1 MKQMVAA
8 FAAAFAIVGSLTFAW
23 GEGEAQ
29 RVFDN
34 ADIFTEE
41 EESLLE
47 KRIDKFQVEVQA
59 DAVILTEKD
68 GSVQDPELRA
78 QDYYEAGGFG
88 LGEQHSG
95 IILYINME
103 TRDIA
108 ACASGETKYVLLRTD
123 LDTVIDAGYENLG
136 SAEYADSMAAM
147 LGEATSV
154 IKRHE
159 ISGEY
164 ENGKYTG
171 PHTAPDDRPAR
182 GYPTIFLVAAVVL
195 GGACTVLVYVFV
207 SHRYANPVRE
217 AVYNVQSNTQ
227 VDLTTRQDIFVNKTM
242 SVRSLPKNPPSQLG
256 SSGFRSSSSGRSF
269 SSSSRKF

>member
-8 FAAAFAIVGSLTFAW
+8 FAAAFAIVCSLTFAW
-23 GEGEAQ
+23 GEGKAQ

-123 LDTVIDAGYENLG
+123 LDTVINAGYENLG

-159 ISGEY
+159 I
-164 ENGKYTG
+164 K
-171 PHTAPDDRPAR
+171 R
-182 GYPTIFLVAAVVL
+182 
-195 GGACTVLVYVFV
+195 
-207 SHRYANPVRE
+207 
-217 AVYNVQSNTQ
+217 
-227 VDLTTRQDIFVNKTM
+227 
-242 SVRSLPKNPPSQLG
+242 
-256 SSGFRSSSSGRSF
+256 
-269 SSSSRKF
+269 

>member
-1 MKQMVAA
+1 
-8 FAAAFAIVGSLTFAW
+8 
-23 GEGEAQ
+23 
-29 RVFDN
+29 
-34 ADIFTEE
+34 
-41 EESLLE
+41 
-47 KRIDKFQVEVQA
+47 
-59 DAVILTEKD
+59 
-68 GSVQDPELRA
+68 
-78 QDYYEAGGFG
+78 
-88 LGEQHSG
+88 
-95 IILYINME
+95 
-103 TRDIA
+103 
-108 ACASGETKYVLLRTD
+108 
-123 LDTVIDAGYENLG
+123 
-136 SAEYADSMAAM
+136 MAAM

-242 SVRSLPKNPPSQLG
+242 SVRSLPKNPPSQSG
-256 SSGFRSSSSGRSF
+256 SSGFRSSSSGRSLAVLAGN
-269 SSSSRKF
+269 SNLTRL